1 MEIDGEFWFVAKDV
15 CEALGY
21 ANSRD
26 AISVLDDDEISDV
39 GISDGSQK
47 RHMNIINESGLYT
60 LIMRSNKPAAR
71 KFRKW
76 VTGTVLPALRKN
88 GNFSMGEQDNDKLN
102 YISRGIMNSARKIFD
117 HALDCKN
124 EKDFQVT
131 VALDRVFKNF
141 TGKSAL
147 ETAGIKLVKQTE
159 LISHE
164 IKEGDF
170 AGCTWTEC
178 KEKFTWEHD
187 LPGVSPENQKTL
199 QIL

>member
-1 MEIDGEFWFVAKDV
+1 
-15 CEALGY
+15 
-21 ANSRD
+21 
-26 AISVLDDDEISDV
+26 
-39 GISDGSQK
+39 
-47 RHMNIINESGLYT
+47 
-60 LIMRSNKPAAR
+60 
-71 KFRKW
+71 
-76 VTGTVLPALRKN
+76 
-88 GNFSMGEQDNDKLN
+88 MGEQDNDKLN

-117 HALDCKN
+117 HALNCKN